1 MILTWDIIR
10 RTLEVLW
17 IINVIF
23 AVWTVFRSRR
33 SVVATWAWMLVL
45 TILPGI
51 GFILYLFFGRQLS
64 QDEIFAIQKEQKET
78 RNHYLNQQK
87 KMLQEYDLLPRKER
101 VPRARMLTEL
111 NLNNDDAILTFA
123 NHVKVYTNGHELF
136 DQMIEDIKNAK
147 VTVNLEFYTFYA
159 DKLGHRVLAALEQAA
174 KNGAKVRVIYDTSGS
189 RGTKPTFFDH
199 LRELGGQA
207 QPFISTSKKHWF
219 TTPRLNYHLH
229 RKLVV
234 IDHNTG
240 YIGGFNIGDQYVNQS
255 KKFGHWRDTH
265 LRVEGQSPILMEV
278 RFAMDWNTSTRRT
291 SLPKFELDEL
301 KNFIV
306 DRKDFESDNNVA
318 MQIVAS
324 GPDNQR
330 YGIRRGY
337 EGIIASAKE
346 YVYIQTPYLIPEDS
360 ILESLIIAAN
370 SGVDVRIMI
379 PCMPDHPFVY
389 RATEYY
395 AKYLVA
401 HGVKVYKYNDGFI
414 HAKTMVSDS
423 NISSVGSA
431 NQDFRSY
438 TLNFEVNSFNY
449 NPLLTKELK
458 EIFEKDLEKCTLLTN
473 EYFAKQSSWLKFKQ
487 YFSRLLSPIF

>member
-123 NHVKVYTNGHELF
+123 NHVKVYTDGSELF

-189 RGTKPTFFDH
+189 RGTKPAFFDH

-401 HGVKVYKYNDGFI
+401 NGVKVYKYNDGFI

>member
-147 VTVNLEFYTFYA
+147 VAVSLEFYTFYA

-189 RGTKPTFFDH
+189 RGTKPAFFDH

-219 TTPRLNYHLH
+219 TTPRINYHLH

-306 DRKDFESDNNVA
+306 DRKDIESDNNVA

>member
-123 NHVKVYTNGHELF
+123 NHVKVYTDGSELF

-189 RGTKPTFFDH
+189 RGTKPAFFDH

-306 DRKDFESDNNVA
+306 DRKGFESDNNVA

-370 SGVDVRIMI
+370 SGVDVKIMI

>member
-101 VPRARMLTEL
+101 VPRVRMLTEL

-123 NHVKVYTNGHELF
+123 NHVKVYTDGPELF

-159 DKLGHRVLAALEQAA
+159 DKLGQRVLAALEQAA

-189 RGTKPTFFDH
+189 RGTKPAFFDH

-306 DRKDFESDNNVA
+306 DRKDFESDDNVA

-370 SGVDVRIMI
+370 SGVDVKIMI

-414 HAKTMVSDS
+414 HAKTMVSGS

>member
-87 KMLQEYDLLPRKER
+87 KMLQEYNLLPRKER

-123 NHVKVYTNGHELF
+123 NHVKVYTDGSELF

-189 RGTKPTFFDH
+189 RGTKPAFFDH

-324 GPDNQR
+324 GPDNQH

-370 SGVDVRIMI
+370 SGVDVKIMI

-401 HGVKVYKYNDGFI
+401 NGVKVYKYNDGFI

>member
-101 VPRARMLTEL
+101 VPRVR
-111 NLNNDDAILTFA
+111 ILTFA
-123 NHVKVYTNGHELF
+123 NHVKVYTDGPELF

-147 VTVNLEFYTFYA
+147 VAVSLEFYTFYA

-189 RGTKPTFFDH
+189 RGTKPAFFDH

-370 SGVDVRIMI
+370 SGVDVKIMI

-401 HGVKVYKYNDGFI
+401 NGVKVYKYNDGFI
-414 HAKTMVSDS
+414 HAKTMVSGS

>member
-123 NHVKVYTNGHELF
+123 NHVKVYTDGSELF

-189 RGTKPTFFDH
+189 RGTKPAFFDH

-306 DRKDFESDNNVA
+306 DRKGFESDNNVA

>member
-123 NHVKVYTNGHELF
+123 NHVKVYTDGPELF

-370 SGVDVRIMI
+370 SGVDVKIMI

>member
-101 VPRARMLTEL
+101 VPRVRMLTEL
-111 NLNNDDAILTFA
+111 NLNNDYAILTFA
-123 NHVKVYTNGHELF
+123 NHVKVYTDGPELF

-189 RGTKPTFFDH
+189 RGTKPAFFDH

-324 GPDNQR
+324 GPDNQH

-337 EGIIASAKE
+337 EGIIDSEKE
-346 YVYIQTPYLIPEDS
+346 YVYIQTTYLIPED
-360 ILESLIIAAN
+360 
-370 SGVDVRIMI
+370 
-379 PCMPDHPFVY
+379 
-389 RATEYY
+389 
-395 AKYLVA
+395 
-401 HGVKVYKYNDGFI
+401 
-414 HAKTMVSDS
+414 
-423 NISSVGSA
+423 
-431 NQDFRSY
+431 
-438 TLNFEVNSFNY
+438 
-449 NPLLTKELK
+449 
-458 EIFEKDLEKCTLLTN
+458 
-473 EYFAKQSSWLKFKQ
+473 
-487 YFSRLLSPIF
+487 

>member
-123 NHVKVYTNGHELF
+123 NHVKVYTDGSELF

-324 GPDNQR
+324 GPDNQH

-370 SGVDVRIMI
+370 SGVDVKIMI

>member
-147 VTVNLEFYTFYA
+147 VAVSLEFYTFYA

-414 HAKTMVSDS
+414 HAKTMVSGS

-473 EYFAKQSSWLKFKQ
+473 KYFAKQSSWLKFKQ

>member
-123 NHVKVYTNGHELF
+123 NHVKVYTDGSELF

-189 RGTKPTFFDH
+189 RGTKPAFFDH

-324 GPDNQR
+324 GPDNQH

-370 SGVDVRIMI
+370 SGVDVKIMI

>member
-123 NHVKVYTNGHELF
+123 NHVKVYTDGAELF

-189 RGTKPTFFDH
+189 RGTKPAFFDH

-306 DRKDFESDNNVA
+306 DRKDIESDNNVA

-414 HAKTMVSDS
+414 HAKTMVSGS

>member
-123 NHVKVYTNGHELF
+123 NHVKVYTDGSELF

-189 RGTKPTFFDH
+189 RGTKPAFFDH

-306 DRKDFESDNNVA
+306 DRKDIESDNNVA

-414 HAKTMVSDS
+414 HAKTMVSGS

>member
-101 VPRARMLTEL
+101 VPRVRMLTEL

-123 NHVKVYTNGHELF
+123 NHVKVYTDGSELF

-189 RGTKPTFFDH
+189 RGTKPAFFDH

-370 SGVDVRIMI
+370 SGVDVKIMI

-401 HGVKVYKYNDGFI
+401 NGVKVYKYNDGFI
-414 HAKTMVSDS
+414 HAKTMVSGS

>member
-123 NHVKVYTNGHELF
+123 NHVKVYTDGSELF

-189 RGTKPTFFDH
+189 RGTKPAFFDH

>member
-101 VPRARMLTEL
+101 VPRVRMLTEL

-123 NHVKVYTNGHELF
+123 NHVKVYTDGPELF

-147 VTVNLEFYTFYA
+147 VAVSLEFYTFYA

-189 RGTKPTFFDH
+189 RGTKPAFFDH

-291 SLPKFELDEL
+291 GLPKFELDEL

-370 SGVDVRIMI
+370 SGVDVKIMI

-414 HAKTMVSDS
+414 HAKTMVSGS

>member
-123 NHVKVYTNGHELF
+123 NHVKVYTDGPELF

-278 RFAMDWNTSTRRT
+278 RFVMDWNTSTRRT

-370 SGVDVRIMI
+370 SGVDVKIMI

-414 HAKTMVSDS
+414 HAKTMVSGS

>member
-123 NHVKVYTNGHELF
+123 NHVKVYTDGPELF

-189 RGTKPTFFDH
+189 RGTKPAFFDH

-291 SLPKFELDEL
+291 SLPKFKLDEL

-401 HGVKVYKYNDGFI
+401 HDVKVYKYNDGFI
-414 HAKTMVSDS
+414 HAKTMVSGS

>member
-147 VTVNLEFYTFYA
+147 VAVSLEFYTFYA

-189 RGTKPTFFDH
+189 RGTKPAFFDH

-414 HAKTMVSDS
+414 HAKTMVSGS

>member
-101 VPRARMLTEL
+101 VPRVRMLTEL

-123 NHVKVYTNGHELF
+123 NHVKVYTDGPELF

-147 VTVNLEFYTFYA
+147 VAVSLEFYTFYA

-189 RGTKPTFFDH
+189 RGTKPAFFDH

-291 SLPKFELDEL
+291 SLPKFELDKL

-370 SGVDVRIMI
+370 SGVDVKIMI

-401 HGVKVYKYNDGFI
+401 NGVKVYKYNDGFI
-414 HAKTMVSDS
+414 HAKTMVSGS

>member
-101 VPRARMLTEL
+101 VPRVRMLTEL

-123 NHVKVYTNGHELF
+123 NHVKVYTDGSELF

-189 RGTKPTFFDH
+189 RGTKPAFFDH

>member
-123 NHVKVYTNGHELF
+123 NHVKVYTDGSELF

-189 RGTKPTFFDH
+189 RGTKPAFFDH

-324 GPDNQR
+324 GPDNQH

-370 SGVDVRIMI
+370 SGVDVKIMI

-401 HGVKVYKYNDGFI
+401 NGVKVYKYNDGFI
-414 HAKTMVSDS
+414 HAKTMVSGS

>member
-123 NHVKVYTNGHELF
+123 NHVKVYTDGSELF

-147 VTVNLEFYTFYA
+147 VAVNLEFYTFYA

-189 RGTKPTFFDH
+189 RGTKPAFFDH

-324 GPDNQR
+324 GPDNQH

-370 SGVDVRIMI
+370 SGVDVKIMI

-401 HGVKVYKYNDGFI
+401 NGVKVYKYNDGFI

>member
-123 NHVKVYTNGHELF
+123 NHVKVYTDGSELF

-147 VTVNLEFYTFYA
+147 VAVSLEFYTFYA

-189 RGTKPTFFDH
+189 RGTKPAFFDH